1 MIDGK
6 VDIFLR
12 SETKIDRTFATSQF
26 LMSGYSNVY
35 PLDQNDKGEG
45 IMLFVKGNLTTFPA
59 SGFCVPEKT
68 EIFCVELNLR
78 KQKWLIFC
86 CYNPHRHLIKGH
98 LLQIKNAIDF
108 CSKSYENIIL
118 IGDFNVEISDSH
130 MDSFCAIYHLKS
142 LIKEP
147 TC

>member
-6 VDIFLR
+6 VDIFLI

-26 LMSGYSNVY
+26 LMSGYSNVHR
-35 PLDQNDKGEG
+35 LDQNDKGEG
-45 IMLFVKGNLTTFPA
+45 IMLFATGNLTTFPV

-98 LLQIKNAIDF
+98 LLQVKNAIDF

-118 IGDFNVEISDSH
+118 IVDFNTEISDRH
-130 MDSFCAIYHLKS
+130 MDSFCAIYHLKR